1 MRRLFLF
8 GLLSLL
14 LVGALLGCDT
24 STTFTM
30 PPTSTTTTTT
40 TTTTSLDP
48 STTTTES
55 ELTLQLME
63 IYSLAI
69 SSGAFAGTYEEWLEE
84 VRGPAGREVAL
95 RVSDGFI
102 QWQYSGDTTWNNLV
116 SLASLLGPQG
126 NPGKEATFRVFE
138 GFIQWQYV
146 GDPVW
151 NNLIALATLVGPSG
165 ANGKEAVFRVSGGF
179 LQWQYVGDTE
189 WVNLVELAT
198 LSGPQG
204 IPGKTITLRV
214 HEGWIQWQY
223 VGDLDWVNLIDLATL
238 VGPAGQPG
246 TAPTISINEE
256 GFWVIDGVVTIYKAV
271 PDGSVIPQMVSVEFN
286 GNGGTL
292 PEGTP
297 LIISVPKGDAI
308 DLPIPTRDGYIF
320 KGWVTGFTVN
330 DLHYTNYTPFTRNTL
345 LHAQWEMD
353 VSGILEFFAR
363 SEMNNLTGTRTIQ
376 AMIQTPMGVEEY
388 RQSSM
393 FKIQTMNHETYTYRM
408 EEEMSKIGDGEW
420 FNHRM
425 RESYEVFMGQYPNTM
440 PFHTRIEREI
450 DQPWHIEN
458 RDWPIEVD
466 IDVSMFEIELFVK
479 RPGEHIYD
487 YPITPDVLDMLG
499 INPDEELNMDQMSC
513 YLELNTSSIVIHMV
527 GQLIQEGSTNAV
539 DAIVT
544 LRMIDAGT
552 TVILLPMQE
561 IKNDQ
566 ILIMTELVNEV
577 KQSMNYQTATQQS
590 KDQFD
595 QLVLEVMDK
604 LPLQE
609 HVRALSDMFWQYHEQ
624 IVLFY
629 FDIDDVYMMRYQ
641 TKEQMLNEFHYR
653 MHFATD
659 DSILAMQL
667 ILNQHLL
674 TADTLNLPEQF
685 DQLLDSFYQAID
697 DAYVFDPLKQE
708 VQMNRQR
715 IHELLFIYVQ
725 VIDPL
730 LQKPEDRGLFFDI
743 LKTHQDLLEEA
754 MTKEEMRF
762 IYESCVQ
769 EWIDASFQ
777 FGDYTEEREWLMN
790 QIDQFYLMA
799 LETIGEGD
807 PTEIEFL
814 YSDYVARV
822 YMEENLVSI
831 IKLSIDTYE
840 ALNVLIIDIV
850 RLEAIEVIDS
860 ETNQILP
867 MIHEDFHQDIANR
880 YADAVF
886 RIENAYDLSQVWDI
900 VDEFL
905 SFLHSLPIDHWAGDI
920 EQRIFAVTWQAS
932 SRAPYATPDSIVA
945 MQFIVDQF
953 TFDVTMIE
961 PYDYPALDLL
971 EQNAIMA
978 IEQAFI
984 ASPEMKLL
992 FDAIDQATSFLF
1004 DVFWQTQYTMI
1015 FEDDAFDLFYTPYT
1029 ELIDLIYD
1037 AMTVEAVWVAYDNAL
1052 AYLLQYP
1059 FEYQAPVEAQHIEFL
1074 TYDLNMMIQNWNQMF
1089 EIDDPLLLQLS
1100 LEWVNEIKFAASGIY
1115 ATYYFLS
1122 AKMELVPLYLIPARL
1137 STLEDLEEN
1146 YLYFQQVLI
1155 EDDLAALDALYEKY
1169 LLLISEETNIYNLHD
1184 HIWGFNDEVSDL
1196 SLDPLK
1202 DQKLTVIYNLEYVVS
1217 DKSKTASAESILA
1230 MNEILAEA
1238 ILAVQNALTEEE
1250 VSNFYYD
1257 YLNLIHAA
1265 YVMDPTFAELDLERY
1280 HWIDVFGTL
1289 YIYIT
1294 PLLLQE
1300 DQVPLFD
1307 EWFNLTLNFLYESK
1321 TLSEL
1326 TDAVNDAKYRLA
1338 LLQLVVSEENAW
1350 IIDEYLVRLT
1360 EIYDNLTGI
1369 YDVIPEEITDQYN
1382 LYYSQI
1388 ELSLGTI
1395 HMIFDNEEILRQF
1408 EQFII
1413 NVSLPYF
1420 KNLLLEHFNE
1430 VAPFTTPLGL
1440 EALQD
1445 LYDEAL
1451 FEMDHASELW
1461 MIVQP
1466 YFTFIHQS
1474 QFVEMH
1480 PLLMQINDNIR
1491 WLEFEFEFMKS
1502 TATEASILAMQA
1514 VIDQYKIDL
1523 FTCATIEELDIMVLE
1538 AFDALVAAYVEDLDK
1553 LAFEDAKYDF
1563 VDYQFRIIHL
1573 ILSFGETADDQL
1585 YFWDVYDQN
1594 LELLATIETYEE
1606 LEQLLLDYEAY
1617 LFTIPINWFVTND
1630 ELVEGLVYQLMSD
1643 YYLGNFY
1650 ITGYPYEFYPVFDA
1664 YIKSFEYNT
1673 NHMTTLLQYFDFR
1686 GPIFDMVLEVMIQY
1700 ALESLDHYYLELF
1713 NSVVGFENLELLE
1726 TWYLE
1731 AQELIQVATD
1741 FDIAFQLAYDFYHAG
1756 DELPQSELKALQ
1768 NHYSN
1773 LLAEKLAL
1781 NSVYITTA
1789 SYDAM
1794 AQIQETATLALFA
1807 EPDIANLD
1815 AIFSQAVVDMDEA
1828 FEEDPVK
1835 LAFLDQ
1841 KHRLMN
1847 QLNMMWNYFFNQLN
1861 SDVYNNQFVSSH
1873 LTFLFDQII
1882 AIQTQAELELVWDD
1896 MIQSFFSTPIT
1907 LNLTYMNSFLN
1918 LLMEMSTAY
1927 YDSTENLFG
1936 PLPEP
1941 LEITYVNAL
1950 GVLANP
1956 ESLLSPYEFYMV
1968 FFNLEQDLYEYI
1980 KSLPVN

>member
-1 MRRLFLF
+1 MRRLFMI

-14 LVGALLGCDT
+14 LVGGLLGCDT

-30 PPTSTTTTTT
+30 PSTSTTTTTT
-40 TTTTSLDP
+40 TTSIDP

-63 IYSLAI
+63 IYNLAI
-69 SSGAFAGTYEEWLEE
+69 SSGSFAGTYEEWLEE

-165 ANGKEAVFRVSGGF
+165 TNGKEAVFRVSGGF

-223 VGDLDWVNLIDLATL
+223 VGDPDWVNLIDLATL

-246 TAPTISINEE
+246 TPPTISINEE

-271 PDGSVIPQMVSVEFN
+271 PDGSVVPQMVSVEFN
-286 GNGGTL
+286 GNGGML

-297 LIISVPKGDAI
+297 LVISIPKGDAM

-609 HVRALSDMFWQYHEQ
+609 HVRALSDMFWHYHEQ

-629 FDIDDVYMMRYQ
+629 FDIDDVYMMRFQ
-641 TKEQMLNEFHYR
+641 VKEQMQNEFNHR
-653 MHFATD
+653 AQFATD
-659 DSILAMQL
+659 ESVMAMQL
-667 ILNQHLL
+667 ILDEHLL

-743 LKTHQDLLEEA
+743 LKTHQDLLEDA
-754 MTKEEMRF
+754 MTIEEMRL
-762 IYESCVQ
+762 IYEGCVQ
-769 EWIDASFQ
+769 EWIDTPFLFSDF
-777 FGDYTEEREWLMN
+777 TEDKMWLMS

-807 PTEIEFL
+807 PSAIELL
-814 YSDYVARV
+814 YLDYTTRIE
-822 YMEENLVSI
+822 MEENLVII
-831 IKLSIDTYE
+831 IKVSIDTYE

-850 RLEAIEVIDS
+850 RLEAVEVIDS
-860 ETNQILP
+860 EMNQILP
-867 MIHEDFHQDIANR
+867 MIHQDFHQDIANR

-905 SFLHSLPIDHWAGDI
+905 SFLHSLPIDHWANDV
-920 EQRIFAVTWQAS
+920 EQRIFSVTWEAS
-932 SRAPYATPDSIVA
+932 TRVPYATPDSIVA
-945 MQFIVDQF
+945 MQLIVDQF
-953 TFDVTMIE
+953 TLDVTMIE
-961 PYDYPALDLL
+961 PYDYPALDTL
-971 EQNAIMA
+971 EQTAIMA
-978 IEQAFI
+978 IEQAFVVL
-984 ASPEMKLL
+984 PEMELL
-992 FDAIDQATSFLF
+992 FEAIDFASSFLF
-1004 DVFWQTQYTMI
+1004 DIFWHTQYTII
-1015 FEDDAFDLFYTPYT
+1015 FENDEFDAFYTPFT
-1029 ELIDLIYD
+1029 GLIDLIYE
-1037 AMTVEAVWVAYDNAL
+1037 AMTVEAVWVAFDNAL
-1052 AYLLQYP
+1052 AFLLQYP
-1059 FEYQAPVEAQHIEFL
+1059 FVYLEPVEAQYIEYL
-1074 TYDLNMMIQNWNQMF
+1074 IYDLNMMIENWTQMF
-1089 EIDDPLLLQLS
+1089 EIDDPLLLQTS
-1100 LEWVNEIKFAASGIY
+1100 LDWVDEIKFAASGIH

-1122 AKMELVPLYLIPARL
+1122 AKMELIPLYLAHAIT
-1137 STLEDLEEN
+1137 STLADLEGN
-1146 YLYFQQVLI
+1146 YLHFQQVLI
-1155 EDDLAALDALYEKY
+1155 ESDLETLDALYEEY
-1169 LLLISEETNIYNLHD
+1169 FLLISNETEIYELRD
-1184 HIWGFNDEVSDL
+1184 HILNFNNEVSNL
-1196 SLDPLK
+1196 TFDPLK
-1202 DQKLTVIYNLEYVVS
+1202 DQKLTVLYNLEYVVI
-1217 DKSKTASAESILA
+1217 DKSKTASPESILA
-1230 MNEILAEA
+1230 MNEILTEA
-1238 ILAVQNALTEEE
+1238 ILAVQNALSEEE
-1250 VSNFYYD
+1250 VSNLYYD
-1257 YLNLIHAA
+1257 YLNLIHEA
-1265 YVMDPTFAELDLERY
+1265 YVMDPTFAELDRERY
-1280 HWIDVFGTL
+1280 YWIDVFGTL
-1289 YIYIT
+1289 YIYVT

-1300 DQVPLFD
+1300 DQIPLLD
-1307 EWFNLTLNFLYESK
+1307 EWFNLTLNYLYESK
-1321 TLSEL
+1321 TLLEL
-1326 TDAVNDAKYRLA
+1326 ADAVNDAKFRLA
-1338 LLQLVVSEENAW
+1338 SLHLMVSDENAG
-1350 IIDEYLVRLT
+1350 IVAEYLARLT
-1360 EIYDNLTGI
+1360 EIYDNLMGI
-1369 YDVIPEEITDQYN
+1369 YDVIPDEITEQYN
-1382 LYYSQI
+1382 LYYNQI

-1395 HMIFDNEEILRQF
+1395 HLIFDNEEILRQF

-1413 NVSLPYF
+1413 NVTLPYF
-1420 KNLLLEHFNE
+1420 KNLLLEQFNE
-1430 VAPFTTPLGL
+1430 VAPLTTPAGL
-1440 EALQD
+1440 VQLQD

-1480 PLLMQINDNIR
+1480 PLLVQINDNIR

-1514 VIDQYKIDL
+1514 VIDQYKVDL
-1523 FTCATIEELDIMVLE
+1523 FTCTTIEELDIMVQE

-1563 VDYQFRIIHL
+1563 VDYQFRLIHL
-1573 ILSFGETADDQL
+1573 ILSFGDTADDQL

-1594 LELLATIETYEE
+1594 LELLAMIETYEE
-1606 LEQLLLDYEAY
+1606 LEQLMLDYEAY
-1617 LFTIPINWFVTND
+1617 LFTIPINWFASND
-1630 ELVEGLVYQLMSD
+1630 ELVEGLIYQLMSD

-1650 ITGYPYEFYPVFDA
+1650 ITGYPYEFYPVFDD
-1664 YIKSFEYNT
+1664 YINLFVYNT
-1673 NHMTTLLQYFDFR
+1673 NHLTTLLQYFEFQDTVFN
-1686 GPIFDMVLEVMIQY
+1686 MVLEVMIQY
-1700 ALESLDHYYLELF
+1700 ALQSLDNYYLQLFNRVVGIESLD
-1713 NSVVGFENLELLE
+1713 LLE

-1731 AQELIQVATD
+1731 YQLLIPEALD
-1741 FDIAFQLAYDFYHAG
+1741 FDTAFMLALDFYNKG
-1756 DELPQSELKALQ
+1756 NELPQSELKALQ
-1768 NHYSN
+1768 HHYAN
-1773 LLAEKLAL
+1773 QLAEKLAL
-1781 NSVYITTA
+1781 NIVYITTA

-1794 AQIQETATLALFA
+1794 AQIQETATLALFT
-1807 EPDIANLD
+1807 EPNIDNLD
-1815 AIFSQAVVDMDEA
+1815 AIFSQAVSDMDAEYV
-1828 FEEDPVK
+1828 EDPVK
-1835 LAFLDQ
+1835 LAFLEQ

-1861 SDVYNNQFVSSH
+1861 DDVYSNQFVSTH
-1873 LTFLFDQII
+1873 LTYLVNEIK
-1882 AIQTQAELELVWDD
+1882 AIQTEVELEAVWDD
-1896 MIQSFFSTPIT
+1896 MIQAFFSTPIT
-1907 LNLTYMNSFLN
+1907 LNLTYLNSYLS
-1918 LLMEMSTAY
+1918 LLMDMSTAY
-1927 YDSTENLFG
+1927 YDSTDNLFG

-1941 LEITYVNAL
+1941 LEIAYTNAL
-1950 GVLANP
+1950 GVLSNP
-1956 ESLLSPYEFYMV
+1956 ESLLNPYEFYMV
-1968 FFNLEQDLYEYI
+1968 FFNLEQDLYDYVQ
-1980 KSLPVN
+1980 SLPVN